1 MSSHR
6 EWPRARRA
14 GYRARSGGTAASM
27 FLSRI
32 ASTQRSKSWRIRT
45 GRAGLLDEVDGVP
58 LALDRARLFLSRR
71 RNSNLDDILTSALL
85 AHPASAFDH
94 HVGRI
99 AIFHIEPPN
108 LIEIQGGY
116 FISRVAEAFSTRAPG
131 ILRRHNRLELAFAR

>member
-1 MSSHR
+1 
-6 EWPRARRA
+6 
-14 GYRARSGGTAASM
+14 M

-32 ASTQRSKSWRIRT
+32 ASAHQSMSWRIRT
-45 GRAGLLDEVDGVP
+45 GWAGPLDEIHGVP
-58 LALDRARLFLSRR
+58 LALDRARLFLSGC
-71 RNSNLDDILTSALL
+71 RNSNPDDILTSALL

-94 HVGRI
+94 HIGRI